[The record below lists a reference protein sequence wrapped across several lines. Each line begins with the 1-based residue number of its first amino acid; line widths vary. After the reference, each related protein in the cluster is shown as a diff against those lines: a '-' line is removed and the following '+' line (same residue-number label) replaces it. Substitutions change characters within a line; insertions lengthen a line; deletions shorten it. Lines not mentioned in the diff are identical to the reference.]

1 MAEITLQFNY
11 PINESCQAGDVVY
24 YQNTNTQGGYT
35 VSSPNTEPIKIGI
48 IKQIENIDNTNDGNF
63 NLTELTCEIDS
74 NTQLPNA
81 WNSFIFFSKD
91 RRVNESA
98 VLGYYGEVKF
108 ENNSRE
114 KAELFSATCEAT
126 GNSK

>member
-11 PINESCQAGDVVY
+11 PINQSCQAGDIAY
-24 YQNTNTQGGYT
+24 YQNTITQGGFT
-35 VSSPNTEPIKIGI
+35 VSQPNIEPTQIGVI
-48 IKQIENIDNTNDGNF
+48 QQIENIDTSGDGNF
-63 NLTELTCEIDS
+63 NITELTCTIDV
-74 NTQLPNA
+74 NTIPPNQ
-81 WNSFIFFSKD
+81 WSSFIFFSKD

-98 VLGYYGEVKF
+98 VLGYYGEFKF

-114 KAELFSATCEAT
+114 KAELFSAACEAT

>member
-11 PINESCQAGDVVY
+11 PINESCQAGDIAY
-24 YQNTNTQGGYT
+24 YQNTANQGGYT
-35 VSSPNTEPIKIGI
+35 VSQPNVEPVEIGVIK
-48 IKQIENIDNTNDGNF
+48 KIENIDNTNDGNF
-63 NLTELTCEIDS
+63 NLTELTCEIS
-74 NTQLPNA
+74 VSTIPPNT
-81 WNSFIFFSKD
+81 WSSFIFFSKD

-98 VLGYYGEVKF
+98 ILGYYGEAKF